1 MDVRRFLDELPRLFD
16 EFPQSQRPRDRRFAR
31 VLDEVPGLACENNL
45 ALVNLAASL
54 VEAGESYVEI
64 GTFRGTSLVS
74 AMLGNDGDFVAI
86 DDFSFRDGTREQ
98 LEANLR
104 RFDLEPPT
112 ILAGD
117 AFELVPGGALE
128 GRRAGVYYYDNGHEY
143 EQQLEALRMIEPH
156 LADRALV
163 LVDDSDWPRVSEATR
178 VWLDEQPRAEL
189 LLDIA
194 GDDRGN
200 PAWWKGMWAI
210 GWGA

>member
-1 MDVRRFLDELPRLFD
+1 MDVQRFLDELPRLFD
-16 EFPQSQRPRDRRFAR
+16 DFPQSGHPRDRSFAR
-31 VLDEVPGLACENNL
+31 VLEEVPGLARENNL
-45 ALVNLAASL
+45 ALLNLAAGL
-54 VEAGESYVEI
+54 LPEGESYVEI

-74 AMLGNDGDFVAI
+74 AMLGNDGDFVAV

-112 ILAGD
+112 ILAGA
-117 AFELVPGGALE
+117 AFELIPGGALD
-128 GRRAGVYYYDNGHEY
+128 GKRAGVYYYDNGHEY

-163 LVDDSDWPRVSEATR
+163 LVDDTDWERVSSATR
-178 VWLDEQPRAEL
+178 AWLDEQPRANLVLE
-189 LLDIA
+189 IA
-194 GDDRGN
+194 GGERGN
-200 PAWWKGMWAI
+200 DAWWKGMWAI